1 MESALITGAAGGI
14 GLELARLFA
23 RDQVPLLLVDRD
35 CAGLERA
42 QGEFGASCQSLCLDL
57 SSPEAVTEVWD
68 WSQSLKVQVGYLVNN
83 AGFGQFGQFSEIAW
97 ERQQKMIAVNITA
110 LTGLTHYF
118 LPPMLERK
126 KGRILNLASIAA
138 LQPGPMLSVYSAT
151 KAYVLSFSQALAEE
165 LVGSGVSVTA
175 LCPGPTRSNFEFT
188 AGAQNSGHYRDQKL
202 PSAQEVA
209 EFGYRALQKGRRVA
223 IHGSYNRWQ
232 AALVRVL
239 PSSVVTKAVLRR
251 ASR

>member
-1 MESALITGAAGGI
+1 VESALITGAAGGI

-23 RDQVPLLLVDRD
+23 RDSVPLLLVDRD
-35 CAGLERA
+35 CAGLEQA
-42 QGEFGASCQSLCLDL
+42 QSEFGAGCRTLCLDL
-57 SSPEAVTEVWD
+57 SSPESITEVWN
-68 WSQSLKVQVGYLVNN
+68 WSQSLAAQVGYLVNN
-83 AGFGQFGQFSEIAW
+83 AGFGQFGQFSQIPW
-97 ERQQKMIAVNITA
+97 QNQQKMIAVNITA

-118 LPPMLERK
+118 LPPMIERQ
-126 KGRILNLASIAA
+126 KGKILNLASIAA

-165 LVGSGVSVTA
+165 LAESGITVTA

-202 PSAQEVA
+202 PSAREVA

-239 PSSVVTKAVLRR
+239 PSGVVTKAVRRR
-251 ASR
+251 ALR